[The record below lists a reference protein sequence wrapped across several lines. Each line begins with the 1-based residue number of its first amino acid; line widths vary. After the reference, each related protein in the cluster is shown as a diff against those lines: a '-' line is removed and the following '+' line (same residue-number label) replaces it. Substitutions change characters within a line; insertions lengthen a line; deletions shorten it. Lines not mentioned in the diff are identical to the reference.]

1 MTDTAT
7 TAPPVSAGAA
17 GAGRRSARGLPW
29 ALLSRIG
36 AAVLGGY
43 AFCWGFIA
51 LAHSGLY
58 ALGMPFHDGEHLS
71 AILGVLLY
79 LVVFL
84 WTFAAR
90 RTGVTWTVLLAGGGV
105 MTGAAALIQRALL
118 G

>member
-7 TAPPVSAGAA
+7 TAPAVSPAA
-17 GAGRRSARGLPW
+17 SASSAPARGLPG

-51 LAHSGLY
+51 LTHSGLY
-58 ALGMPFHDGEHLS
+58 ALGMPFHDAEHLS
-71 AILGVLLY
+71 ATLGVLLF
-79 LVVFL
+79 LIVFL
-84 WTFAAR
+84 WSFAAR
-90 RTGVTWTVLLAGGGV
+90 RVGVTWAVLLAGGGV

>member
-1 MTDTAT
+1 MIDAAT
-7 TAPPVSAGAA
+7 RPARGT
-17 GAGRRSARGLPW
+17 GRRPPL

-36 AAVLGGY
+36 AAILGGY

-51 LAHSGLY
+51 IAHSGLY
-58 ALGMPFHDGEHLS
+58 ALGMPFHDAEHLS
-71 AILGVLLY
+71 AILGVLLF

-90 RTGVTWTVLLAGGGV
+90 RVGLCWAVLLAGGGV

-118 G
+118 A